1 MSTPQSAL
9 GSRENFW
16 YDESTPL
23 DELKETSVG
32 QLNAH
37 ELRRLIRE
45 TTPFNIA
52 VDAMGEPELRKWVRD
67 RRENPNR
74 PSECVTEYERA
85 RWKSHKV
92 LREVATPVSK
102 TAKHAPPDRG
112 LEPLFAWLFADSHQD
127 LITDHDPLSV
137 HTERCEVELTRPVE
151 HVPREYSGA
160 EFGVTEY
167 GQKRFRRRFDPEH
180 GYLGGVDFED
190 LSLRKF
196 MEVTED
202 VLGDLQVRHSFR
214 QSRIDELLEDAK
226 TLKSKQEK
234 TDQDVL
240 TEILFRVFMDA
251 ADH

>member
-1 MSTPQSAL
+1 MSTQQAL

-16 YDESTPL
+16 YDESTSLEELQDTPL
-23 DELKETSVG
+23 G

-37 ELRRLIRE
+37 ELRRLVQE

-52 VDAMGEPELRKWVRD
+52 VDVMDETELRKWVRD
-67 RRENPNR
+67 RRENPDR
-74 PSECVTEYERA
+74 PSKCVTEYERA
-85 RWKSHKV
+85 RWKAHKV

-112 LEPLFAWLFADSHQD
+112 VAPLFAWLEAESHQD
-127 LITDHDPLSV
+127 LITDHDPMAV

-151 HVPREYSGA
+151 HVPREYSGG

-190 LSLRKF
+190 LKMRRF
-196 MEVTED
+196 MEIVED
-202 VLGDLQVRHSFR
+202 VLGDLKVKFSFR
-214 QSRIDELLEDAK
+214 QSRIDELLEDARN
-226 TLKSKQEK
+226 LKRHEEK

-240 TEILFRVFMDA
+240 TEVLFRVFMNA
-251 ADH
+251 SGQ